1 MDEQYGYVGC
11 SYEPPFARDACG
23 VVAIADIR
31 GRKSHDIVAKAILA
45 VRNLAH
51 RGACGCDPNSGD
63 GAGILMQIPHKFFA
77 RACACV
83 GIHLPMPGDYGLAMV
98 FLPVED
104 AEREYCQSLFERT
117 VQEEGQSVLGWRK
130 VPTDNTCLGPVARS
144 AQPMICQL
152 FIGRHSAEDQ
162 DAFERKLYVIRKRV
176 EKAVRESML
185 SQKNYFYVPSCS
197 SRTVVYK
204 GMLKSSQ
211 IDIFYP
217 DLTDPD
223 TESALAVSHQR
234 FSTNTLPCWDLAHP
248 FRYIA
253 HNGEINTLQ
262 GNRNWMNAR
271 QSMMESSLFGDDLK
285 KLFPILPPNGS
296 DTATLD
302 SAVEFLVMGGRSLPH
317 ALMML
322 IPEPWYGHEGMS
334 PEKRA
339 FYEYHASLIE
349 PWDGP
354 ALVAFSDG
362 VRIGAVLDR
371 NGLRPARY
379 VITKDDLFVL
389 ASEVGVLDLPPDRI
403 VAKGRLQ
410 PGKMLL
416 VDTDLKRMIDDK
428 ETKQFISTQ
437 NPYRS
442 WLDTH
447 AVELDKLPPVRG
459 SPPMNSEELLTQQ
472 KAFGYTQEDIRLLM
486 IPMGVYGEEA
496 IGSMG
501 IDSPLACL
509 SDRPRLLYD
518 YFKQLFAQVTNPP
531 IDSTREH
538 LVMQTAVTI
547 GPERNLLN
555 PEPESCRQIKL
566 RHPII
571 TNEELEKL
579 RRVEQPFFKSVTLSA
594 LFSAARGEKALGEA
608 LGNLCQSA
616 TEAIGRGANILIL
629 SDRGVNE
636 QNVPIPALLAT
647 AALHHHLIREGTRT
661 RVGLVVETGEARETH
676 HFCLLIGYGAGAI
689 NPYIALETYRNLA
702 ERKSVPPELKYHE
715 LVEHF
720 IKATNKAILKVIAKM
735 GISTIQGYRGAQI
748 FEAIGIGKDVIDRY
762 FTGTLSP
769 IRGVSLD
776 VIAREAIL
784 RHQTAYPEQ
793 TSTTRVLPSGGKH
806 QWRKN
811 GEYHLWNPDTISK
824 LQHAVRNGN
833 YRLFREYSRIA
844 DENSKYLCTLRG
856 LFEFKLAEKPVP
868 LDEVQPASEIVK
880 RFATGA
886 MSFGSISKEAHE
898 TIAIAM
904 NRLGAKSNTGE
915 GGEDPERYKPLSNG
929 DSKRSAIKQVASGRF
944 GVTSEYLVQ
953 ADEIQIKMAQGAK
966 PGEGGQLP
974 ARKVYPWIAK
984 VRHST
989 PYVGLISPP
998 PHHDIYSIEDLAQLI
1013 YDLKNANS
1021 ARESPSSL

>member
-1 MDEQYGYVGC
+1 
-11 SYEPPFARDACG
+11 
-23 VVAIADIR
+23 
-31 GRKSHDIVAKAILA
+31 
-45 VRNLAH
+45 
-51 RGACGCDPNSGD
+51 
-63 GAGILMQIPHKFFA
+63 
-77 RACACV
+77 
-83 GIHLPMPGDYGLAMV
+83 
-98 FLPVED
+98 
-104 AEREYCQSLFERT
+104 
-117 VQEEGQSVLGWRK
+117 
-130 VPTDNTCLGPVARS
+130 
-144 AQPMICQL
+144 
-152 FIGRHSAEDQ
+152 
-162 DAFERKLYVIRKRV
+162 
-176 EKAVRESML
+176 
-185 SQKNYFYVPSCS
+185 
-197 SRTVVYK
+197 
-204 GMLKSSQ
+204 
-211 IDIFYP
+211 
-217 DLTDPD
+217 
-223 TESALAVSHQR
+223 
-234 FSTNTLPCWDLAHP
+234 
-248 FRYIA
+248 
-253 HNGEINTLQ
+253 
-262 GNRNWMNAR
+262 
-271 QSMMESSLFGDDLK
+271 
-285 KLFPILPPNGS
+285 
-296 DTATLD
+296 
-302 SAVEFLVMGGRSLPH
+302 MGGRSLPH

-389 ASEVGVLDLPPDRI
+389 ASEVGVLDLPPDHI

-428 ETKQFISTQ
+428 ETKQLISTQ

-447 AVELDKLPPVRG
+447 AVELDKLPPVCG

-579 RRVEQPFFKSVTLSA
+579 RRIEQPGFKSVTLSA

-715 LVEHF
+715 LVRTLHQG
-720 IKATNKAILKVIAKM
+720 NKQGNPESHRQDGNFDHSGLPWSTDFRGHRNRKRRNRPILHRNIIPDPRRVARRDRSRGHPKTSDC
-735 GISTIQGYRGAQI
+735 ISRTD
-748 FEAIGIGKDVIDRY
+748 FDHK
-762 FTGTLSP
+762 S
-769 IRGVSLD
+769 
-776 VIAREAIL
+776 
-784 RHQTAYPEQ
+784 
-793 TSTTRVLPSGGKH
+793 
-806 QWRKN
+806 
-811 GEYHLWNPDTISK
+811 
-824 LQHAVRNGN
+824 
-833 YRLFREYSRIA
+833 
-844 DENSKYLCTLRG
+844 
-856 LFEFKLAEKPVP
+856 
-868 LDEVQPASEIVK
+868 AS
-880 RFATGA
+880 
-886 MSFGSISKEAHE
+886 
-898 TIAIAM
+898 
-904 NRLGAKSNTGE
+904 
-915 GGEDPERYKPLSNG
+915 
-929 DSKRSAIKQVASGRF
+929 
-944 GVTSEYLVQ
+944 
-953 ADEIQIKMAQGAK
+953 
-966 PGEGGQLP
+966 
-974 ARKVYPWIAK
+974 
-984 VRHST
+984 
-989 PYVGLISPP
+989 
-998 PHHDIYSIEDLAQLI
+998 
-1013 YDLKNANS
+1013 
-1021 ARESPSSL
+1021 

>member
-1 MDEQYGYVGC
+1 M
-11 SYEPPFARDACG
+11 
-23 VVAIADIR
+23 AIADIR

-162 DAFERKLYVIRKRV
+162 DAFERKLYVIRKHV

-389 ASEVGVLDLPPDRI
+389 ASEVGVLDLPPDHI

-428 ETKQFISTQ
+428 ETKQLISTQ

-538 LVMQTAVTI
+538 LVMQIAVTI

-579 RRVEQPFFKSVTLSA
+579 RRVEQPGFKSVTLGA
-594 LFSAARGEKALGEA
+594 LFSAARGRRLWEKRWGTCVRAPQRRLGE
-608 LGNLCQSA
+608 
-616 TEAIGRGANILIL
+616 
-629 SDRGVNE
+629 
-636 QNVPIPALLAT
+636 
-647 AALHHHLIREGTRT
+647 
-661 RVGLVVETGEARETH
+661 
-676 HFCLLIGYGAGAI
+676 
-689 NPYIALETYRNLA
+689 
-702 ERKSVPPELKYHE
+702 
-715 LVEHF
+715 
-720 IKATNKAILKVIAKM
+720 
-735 GISTIQGYRGAQI
+735 
-748 FEAIGIGKDVIDRY
+748 
-762 FTGTLSP
+762 
-769 IRGVSLD
+769 
-776 VIAREAIL
+776 
-784 RHQTAYPEQ
+784 EQ
-793 TSTTRVLPSGGKH
+793 TS
-806 QWRKN
+806 
-811 GEYHLWNPDTISK
+811 
-824 LQHAVRNGN
+824 
-833 YRLFREYSRIA
+833 
-844 DENSKYLCTLRG
+844 
-856 LFEFKLAEKPVP
+856 
-868 LDEVQPASEIVK
+868 
-880 RFATGA
+880 
-886 MSFGSISKEAHE
+886 
-898 TIAIAM
+898 
-904 NRLGAKSNTGE
+904 
-915 GGEDPERYKPLSNG
+915 
-929 DSKRSAIKQVASGRF
+929 
-944 GVTSEYLVQ
+944 
-953 ADEIQIKMAQGAK
+953 
-966 PGEGGQLP
+966 
-974 ARKVYPWIAK
+974 
-984 VRHST
+984 
-989 PYVGLISPP
+989 
-998 PHHDIYSIEDLAQLI
+998 
-1013 YDLKNANS
+1013 
-1021 ARESPSSL
+1021 